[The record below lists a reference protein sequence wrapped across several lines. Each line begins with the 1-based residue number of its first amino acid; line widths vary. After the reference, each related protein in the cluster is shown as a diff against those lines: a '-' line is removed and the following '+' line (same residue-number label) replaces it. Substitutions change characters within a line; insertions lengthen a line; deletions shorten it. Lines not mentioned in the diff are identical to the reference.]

1 MKMNT
6 LYDRDFNLWV
16 DQTVNLLQTGE
27 FNQLDLEHL
36 IEEIQDMG
44 SNRKDALE
52 SNLIRVL
59 QH

>member
-6 LYDRDFNLWV
+6 VYDRHFNLWV

-36 IEEIQDMG
+36 IEEIQ
-44 SNRKDALE
+44 NTV
-52 SNLIRVL
+52 SNLSCRGEAFGR
-59 QH
+59 